1 MKSFIIKNWYK
12 LTTTVLL
19 TLIVFYLRD
28 GVRVKGWIDVDVVG
42 MPAVNVQSLPLDMS
56 VRVENYPLYVE
67 SVR

>member
-1 MKSFIIKNWYK
+1 